1 MMEFIVCVLAPIA
14 GAVLTVKAVR
24 WIWLDHVNRRFE
36 RSMDRW
42 RHG

>member
-1 MMEFIVCVLAPIA
+1 MMELIANVVLPAI
-14 GAVLTVKAVR
+14 GAAVVVKAVR
-24 WIWLDHVNRRFE
+24 WIWLDHINRRFE